1 MARSLKDCL
10 KSYKWKRLQLMGRL
24 SLYAIALIHY
34 YFGKPLPIN
43 IIIFIN
49 IRDKKKSRKEFL
61 VPLLSS
67 YNTTDH
73 RDHPLE
79 WAIQPDLGS

>member
-1 MARSLKDCL
+1 MAGSLKDCL
-10 KSYKWKRLQLMGRL
+10 KSYEWKRPQLMMRL

-34 YFGKPLPIN
+34 YSGKPLPIN

-49 IRDKKKSRKEFL
+49 TREKGKSRKGLL

-67 YNTTDH
+67 YNTTD
-73 RDHPLE
+73 RQVHP
-79 WAIQPDLGS
+79 